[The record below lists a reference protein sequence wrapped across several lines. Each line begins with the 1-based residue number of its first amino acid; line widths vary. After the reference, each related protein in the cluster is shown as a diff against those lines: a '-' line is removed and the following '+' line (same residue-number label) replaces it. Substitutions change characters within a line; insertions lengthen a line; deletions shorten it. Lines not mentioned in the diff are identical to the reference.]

1 LKGNGVLEVIETIS
15 PATYHRSET
24 LRAALLGGFV
34 AGALRII
41 YAFVTSAADGQN
53 PQWVL
58 QSIASGLLGANAFNG
73 GLVAAA
79 LGALFHFGIAI
90 VAAGIYIAASSY
102 PDGRWSDRPH
112 AAGWRADRAGSTLAR
127 PLLTW
132 ISAGSGSSTQ
142 VSSIDKNVTPFKQLR
157 LPQRSLLLAQDSG
170 WCSTSRAA

>member
-1 LKGNGVLEVIETIS
+1 MLEVIETIS

-41 YAFVTSAADGQN
+41 YAFVTSAADGEN

-90 VAAGIYIAASSY
+90 VAAGIYIAASRRLEVLNRYSIPSGVLY
-102 PDGRWSDRPH
+102 GAAVYAFLNFVVVPLSDF
-112 AAGWRADRAGSTLAR
+112 
-127 PLLTW
+127 
-132 ISAGSGSSTQ
+132 
-142 VSSIDKNVTPFKQLR
+142 PFKDSYSTAQMAGGFIAH
-157 LPQRSLLLAQDSG
+157 LLLVGVPIAL
-170 WCSTSRAA
+170 AARWRGRY